1 MPFETVERHFR
12 NLDRYLEQL
21 QVLAAED
28 QDAFLNDPIKIG
40 AAKYYLQVAIESCLD
55 IANHLIAREGWR
67 APSTYADAF
76 AVLAEQ
82 DIIPKN
88 FLSTMQKMARM
99 RNRLVHLYWEVD
111 AETLHQIL
119 RHNLDD
125 FETYKRYIVRYLQ
138 TQ

>member
-21 QVLAAED
+21 RVLAAED

-119 RHNLDD
+119 RHHLDD
-125 FETYKRYIVRYLQ
+125 FETYKRYIGRYLQ